1 MRCQAQAALCAPLI
15 STVRPRDMS
24 LHRSA
29 FLAGLLALSMCCTGC
44 AEEPSVF
51 TLDIAALRQ
60 LSPETT
66 AGITY
71 EEDGGTVFV
80 TVIDKHG
87 DGHIHRLVLGELT
100 RAQALELLGQKQA
113 ELGQRP

>member
-1 MRCQAQAALCAPLI
+1 
-15 STVRPRDMS
+15 MS
-24 LHRSA
+24 LHGSS
-29 FLAGLLALSMCCTGC
+29 FLAGLLVLFMWCTGC
-44 AEEPSVF
+44 ARESSAF

-60 LSPETT
+60 LSPEST

-71 EEDGGTVFV
+71 EEDRGTVFV

-87 DGHIHRLVLGELT
+87 DGHIHRLVLGDVT

-113 ELGQRP
+113 ELRQRQRQ